1 MFMKKTIFI
10 ILWMITF
17 WIAAIIVWSV
27 GVALFAH
34 PSQAMSWSD
43 EKTRVIMFLDQLGF
57 YGFPVLALILGIFGK
72 LPGTRSRKDLV
83 QT

>member
-1 MFMKKTIFI
+1 MKKTMFI

-27 GVALFAH
+27 GVALLAH
-34 PSQAMSWSD
+34 PSQAMAWSD
-43 EKTRVIMFLDQLGF
+43 ETTRKVMFWDRVSF
-57 YGFPVLALILGIFGK
+57 YGFPSVALILGIFGK
-72 LPGTRSRKDLV
+72 LPGTRGRKDLV

>member
-1 MFMKKTIFI
+1 MKRIFI

-17 WIAAIIVWSV
+17 WIVAIIVWSV

-43 EKTRVIMFLDQLGF
+43 QKTQAIMLLDRLAF
-57 YGFPVLALILGIFGK
+57 YGFPSLALILGVFGK